1 MLPASL
7 DGVLDR
13 TGLAGFR
20 VGKARAAL
28 EFNDELERLGDGIE
42 VASDDF
48 PWRSQAQRLSEEMF
62 NSHGWILHDTVLA
75 RPAFK
80 ASYRR
85 APSHRKVTLAR
96 ELTSLGKAQR

>member
-1 MLPASL
+1 
-7 DGVLDR
+7 
-13 TGLAGFR
+13 
-20 VGKARAAL
+20 
-28 EFNDELERLGDGIE
+28 
-42 VASDDF
+42 
-48 PWRSQAQRLSEEMF
+48 MF